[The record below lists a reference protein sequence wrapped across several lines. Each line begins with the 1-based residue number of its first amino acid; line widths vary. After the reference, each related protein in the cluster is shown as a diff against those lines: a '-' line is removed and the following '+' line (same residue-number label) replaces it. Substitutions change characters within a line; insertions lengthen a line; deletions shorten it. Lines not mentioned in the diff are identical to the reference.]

1 MDAVEPGE
9 ARRGRGRATTMSL
22 DFQSPE
28 AAIAEPATATA
39 GSPGKRAMR
48 IGERLRELGL
58 IGPDQLEVAL
68 FEQKRSGKM
77 LGAVLVELGFITQDV
92 LASLLAESSGYEQFD
107 PKTAMVDP
115 EVVAKIPKA
124 VAQRH
129 RVVPLS
135 SDGKSVFVAMCDPY
149 DVLALDQLRRQLGAS
164 MTLIPKVCPPA
175 EIGDLI
181 DRAYGYAMSIDGI
194 IKELEAGAGGASF
207 EGVEAG
213 YAHPLV
219 RLVDAILLD
228 AVKVGASDIHFE
240 PEELFLRL
248 RYRIDG
254 TMSQIRSF
262 HREHWSPISQRLKI
276 MAGMNIA
283 DKLRP
288 QDGRIGLNLGN
299 REIDL
304 RVSALPTVHGENIV
318 LRVLDKARS
327 LVPLDQLGISAPNLA
342 LIERVLKRP
351 EGILIVTG
359 PTGSGKTT
367 TLYAMLGQV
376 SSLDVNIMTLED
388 PIEYQLPL
396 LRQTQVR
403 ESTGLGFAE
412 GVRALLRQD
421 PDIVFIGE
429 VRDPAT
435 ATMAVRAAMT
445 GHQVFTTLHTNDA
458 LGAINR
464 LKDLGLQ
471 PSLIAGNLIGVIG
484 QRLARRLCRQ
494 CKRPRPAS
502 AEECRIL
509 GVDPAAPPEIHDP
522 VGCPACRKT
531 GFKGRLP
538 VLEVLP
544 LDEDLDEIVASGG
557 TRAALK
563 AAALDKGYR
572 TMAKDGIEK
581 VLAGEL
587 ALATLVGTVDLTAR
601 L

>member
-1 MDAVEPGE
+1 
-9 ARRGRGRATTMSL
+9 
-22 DFQSPE
+22 
-28 AAIAEPATATA
+28 
-39 GSPGKRAMR
+39 
-48 IGERLRELGL
+48 
-58 IGPDQLEVAL
+58 
-68 FEQKRSGKM
+68 
-77 LGAVLVELGFITQDV
+77 VLVDLGFIRDDA

-107 PKTAMVDP
+107 SRTAMVDP
-115 EVVAKIPKA
+115 EVVAKLPKD
-124 VAQRH
+124 VAIRH

-135 SDGKSVFVAMCDPY
+135 SEGRHVFVAMCDPH
-149 DVLALDQLRRQLGAS
+149 DVLALDQLRRQLGS
-164 MTLIPKVCPPA
+164 RMTVVPRVCPPA
-175 EIGDLI
+175 EIGELI

-194 IKELEAGAGGASF
+194 MQELESGESDLRSFDGA
-207 EGVEAG
+207 EAV

-228 AVKVGASDIHFE
+228 AVKTGASDIHFE

-254 TMSQIRSF
+254 VMSQIRSF
-262 HREHWSPISQRLKI
+262 HHEHWSPISQRLKI

-288 QDGRIGLNLGN
+288 QDGRIDLNLGN

-304 RVSALPTVHGENIV
+304 RVSSLPTVHGENIV
-318 LRVLDKARS
+318 LRVLDKTHS
-327 LVPLDQLGISAPNLA
+327 LVPLDQLGISAPNRL
-342 LIERVLKRP
+342 LIERALKRP
-351 EGILIVTG
+351 EGIFVVTG

-367 TLYAMLGQV
+367 TLYAILGQI
-376 SSLDVNIMTLED
+376 STPEVNVMTLED
-388 PIEYQLPL
+388 PVEYQLPL

-429 VRDPAT
+429 VRDGDT

-458 LGAINR
+458 LGAITR
-464 LKDLGLQ
+464 LTELGLE
-471 PSLIAGNLIGVIG
+471 PGMIAGNITAILA
-484 QRLARRLCRQ
+484 QRLARKLCPHCR
-494 CKRPRPAS
+494 RGRPAS

-509 GVDPAAPPEIHDP
+509 GVEADAPPQIFDP
-522 VGCPACRKT
+522 VGCDACRQT
-531 GFKGRLP
+531 GYRGRLP
-538 VLEVLP
+538 VTELLP
-544 LDEDLDEIVASGG
+544 MDEELDEIIASRG
-557 TRAALK
+557 TRSALK
-563 AAALDKGYR
+563 AAALQKGYR
-572 TMAKDGIEK
+572 TMAEDGIAK

-587 ALATLVGTVDLTAR
+587 ALASLARTVDLTAR